1 MGISRHMKFKPLI
14 SWPGGKSRHL
24 DRLIPYIP
32 TGPGCGFI
40 EAFAGGCAVLLAKEK
55 STLEVVNDINGDLVN
70 LYRVVA
76 NHPEELARVVGT
88 FPPASRA
95 QIAESREVLARSS
108 GATDILRAAHFLH
121 LNKTSF
127 AGSGTSLA
135 IAVAP
140 DARAFMGTEALI
152 TRIRAFHARFNSVVI
167 ECQSYEK
174 ILETYDH
181 PRNFLFLDPPYGGKA
196 ISNYAAWGE
205 KELTEFKNRVT
216 RLRGKWI
223 VTLDDSSLNRSL
235 WTGHDIHYHMTRSGA
250 GNQRSSPSRK
260 FGEMFIYSP
269 GLRADART
277 NAKAA

>member
-1 MGISRHMKFKPLI
+1 MGISAGMKVKPLI

-24 DRLIPYIP
+24 TRILPYVP
-32 TGPGCGFI
+32 TGPGSGFV
-40 EAFAGGCAVLLAKEK
+40 EAFAGGCAVLLAKQK

-76 NHPEELARVVGT
+76 NHPEELARVVST
-88 FPPASRA
+88 FPPASRD
-95 QIAESREVLARSS
+95 QIAESKQVLARPA
-108 GATDILRAAHFLH
+108 GTTDILRAAHFLH

-135 IAVAP
+135 VAVAP
-140 DARAFMGTEALI
+140 DSKAFMGTEALVA
-152 TRIRAFHARFNSVVI
+152 RIRAFHARFDSVVI

-174 ILETYDH
+174 ILATYDH

-196 ISNYAAWGE
+196 INNYSAWGE
-205 KELTEFKNRVT
+205 KELTDFRDRVV

-223 VTLDDSSLNRSL
+223 VTLDDSALNRSL
-235 WTGHDIHYHMTRSGA
+235 WKGHDIDFHMTRSGA

-269 GLRADART
+269 GLRSH
-277 NAKAA
+277 AANHALAA